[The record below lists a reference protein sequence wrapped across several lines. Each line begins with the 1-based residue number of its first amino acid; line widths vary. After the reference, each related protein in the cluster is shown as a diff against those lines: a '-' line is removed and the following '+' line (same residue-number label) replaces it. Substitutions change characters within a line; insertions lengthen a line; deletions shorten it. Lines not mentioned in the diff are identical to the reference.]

1 MGMGKTREE
10 LRTAMLATVEAE
22 IDQLLAWDEET
33 KEVEVTITDIEDQV
47 LAARARISARL
58 TEVLVQRRAQMA
70 DLAAPTDAESG
81 RRLHYKGKKTKS
93 ARRAVG
99 S

>member
-1 MGMGKTREE
+1 MGKSREE

-22 IDQLLAWDEET
+22 IDQLLAWDDET
-33 KEVEVTITDIEDQV
+33 KEVTITDIEDQV

-58 TEVLVQRRAQMA
+58 TEVLVQRRAQAADVA
-70 DLAAPTDAESG
+70 DLAVPTDAESG

-99 S
+99 L